1 MTRPIMREITKEQF
15 DKGTKERTIAT
26 GIFTD
31 SEVMGYGV
39 YDIKWIE
46 QGDKYFVR
54 FQLGSGCD

>member
-1 MTRPIMREITKEQF
+1 MTRPIMREITKEQY
-15 DKGTKERTIAT
+15 DRATKEHDAK
-26 GIFTD
+26 GIFTE

>member
-26 GIFTD
+26 GIFSD
-31 SEVMGYGV
+31 REVMGYGV
-39 YDIKWIE
+39 YDINFVE
-46 QGDKYFVR
+46 QNGKYFVR